1 MLHNITCVTYHSS
14 TQVGRRILPCYAQVN
29 TLLNC
34 SVLAAS
40 ILIGPHDIVVI
51 SANPSLL
58 AGSGISGI
66 IHKAA
71 GPQLKAAAKPFAPL
85 TPGQAIIT
93 PAFNLPAKYV
103 IHTVCPRYMDGQ
115 RDESEQLDNAYA
127 SVLALQSEAPDA
139 KSIAFVSMGTGA
151 YKWPMASAADIAVK
165 ALLTSTFEQTLMCV
179 IDEKTRLIYQ
189 AALDRYL

>member
-1 MLHNITCVTYHSS
+1 MLN
-14 TQVGRRILPCYAQVN
+14 
-29 TLLNC
+29 
-34 SVLAAS
+34 LAKCS
-40 ILIGPHDIVVI
+40 ILGVLSDVLVI

-71 GPQLKAAAKPFAPL
+71 GPQLEAAAKSFAPL

-115 RDESEQLDNAYA
+115 RDESEQIYNAYA
-127 SVLALQSEAPDA
+127 SALALHSQAPDA
-139 KSIAFVSMGTGA
+139 KSIAFVSMGTGV
-151 YKWPMASAADIAVK
+151 YKWPMALAADIAVK
-165 ALLTSTFEQTLMCV
+165 ALLTSTFEQTSMCV
-179 IDEKTRLIYQ
+179 MDEATRVVYQ
-189 AALDRYL
+189 GALDRHR